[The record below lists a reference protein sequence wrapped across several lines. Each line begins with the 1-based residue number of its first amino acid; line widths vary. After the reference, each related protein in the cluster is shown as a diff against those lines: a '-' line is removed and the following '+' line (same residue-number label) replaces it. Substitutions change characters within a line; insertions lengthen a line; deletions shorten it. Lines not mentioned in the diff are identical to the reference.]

1 MKGLGRFQPIGRQ
14 RGVGPYDPDQCLIV
28 LRATGIRFK
37 PPHQL
42 QGFFRTEIDLMEIL
56 EKFETSKHDGLH
68 FKGDQASDI
77 GMRALL

>member
-1 MKGLGRFQPIGRQ
+1 LEGSIRFHPIGRQ
-14 RGVGPYDPDQCLIV
+14 RGVGPYDPDQRLIV

-42 QGFFRTEIDLMEIL
+42 QGFFRTEMDLVEIL

-68 FKGDQASDI
+68 FKGDHASDV